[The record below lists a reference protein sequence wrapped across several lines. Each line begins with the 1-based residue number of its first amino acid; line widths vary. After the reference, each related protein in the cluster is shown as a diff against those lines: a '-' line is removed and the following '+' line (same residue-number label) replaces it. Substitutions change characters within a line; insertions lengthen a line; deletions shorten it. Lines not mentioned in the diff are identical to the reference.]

1 MVNIN
6 KCFFVFNFI
15 PDQYKL
21 QEMCDTVVSND
32 PSIIV
37 ECLDKYI
44 TQKMCDKAVYK
55 DPFLT
60 AYCPDKYITQKRV
73 MKLLMIL

>member
-1 MVNIN
+1 
-6 KCFFVFNFI
+6 
-15 PDQYKL
+15 
-21 QEMCDTVVSND
+21 MCDTVVSND
-32 PSIIV
+32 PSLIV
-37 ECLDKYI
+37 QCLDKYI

-73 MKLLMIL
+73 MKLLMILQQYSNLFPVGLFQAK

>member
-1 MVNIN
+1 
-6 KCFFVFNFI
+6 
-15 PDQYKL
+15 
-21 QEMCDTVVSND
+21 
-32 PSIIV
+32 
-37 ECLDKYI
+37 
-44 TQKMCDKAVYK
+44 MCDKAVYK